1 MKRFQSFLLAI
12 VLTAVWACRS
22 STGPGDHLQPAR
34 KEIVTVAGN
43 GTAGYSGDG
52 GPAVQAQ
59 LNQPF
64 GVARGPDGHLYI
76 CDTGNHVIRSV
87 AADGTIA
94 TVAGSG
100 EAGYSGDGG
109 PALEARLN
117 EPYEIRFDR
126 EGNLLFVERVNHVVR
141 SVDRRTGLIST
152 LAGTGEEGFSGDG
165 GPAVEARLSQ
175 PHSIQVG
182 PSGNLFICDIGNHRV
197 RKVSRKNGRILTF
210 AGTGEQGETPDGAAI
225 AGTPLNGPRAL
236 DFDAAGNLW
245 LALREG
251 NAVFRIDMQAR
262 SIHHVAGTGEAGFTG
277 HGGPAVQARLSG
289 PKGLSVGPD
298 GNIYLADTESHSIRM
313 VDRGRGTLELVA
325 GTGEP
330 GDGPEG
336 DPLKCTMG
344 RPHGV
349 FVDSDGSVFVG
360 DTNAHRVR
368 VIRSRIDGGV
378 TTEN

>member
-1 MKRFQSFLLAI
+1 MKPFQPFLLVVFLLCA
-12 VLTAVWACRS
+12 WACQPA
-22 STGPGDHLQPAR
+22 TGPRDHRQPAAT
-34 KEIVTVAGN
+34 EIVTVAGN
-43 GTAGYSGDG
+43 GSAGYSGDG

-64 GVARGPDGHLYI
+64 GVVRGPDGHLYI

-87 AADGTIA
+87 APDGTIA
-94 TVAGSG
+94 TVAGNG
-100 EAGYSGDGG
+100 EVGYSGDGG
-109 PALEARLN
+109 PALEATLN

-126 EGNLLFVERVNHVVR
+126 QGNMLFVERVNQVVR
-141 SVDRRTGLIST
+141 RVDRRTGLIST

-175 PHSIQVG
+175 PHSIQLG
-182 PSGNLFICDIGNHRV
+182 PSGDLFICDIGNHRV
-197 RKVSRKNGRILTF
+197 RRVGREDGRILTF
-210 AGTGEQGETPDGAAI
+210 AGTGEQGRTPDGASV

-236 DFDAAGNLW
+236 DFDAEGDLW

-251 NAVFRIDMQAR
+251 NAVYRIDMTAR
-262 SIHHVAGTGEAGFTG
+262 SIHHVAGTGEPGFTG
-277 HGGPAVQARLSG
+277 HGQPALQATLSG

-336 DPLKCTMG
+336 DPLNCRMG

-368 VIRSRIDGGV
+368 VIRSKKKR
-378 TTEN
+378 EN

>member
-1 MKRFQSFLLAI
+1 MKRFQSFLLGV
-12 VLTAVWACRS
+12 VLSVVWACQS
-22 STGPGDHLQPAR
+22 VPGPREQGQPLG

-43 GTAGYSGDG
+43 GSAGYSGDG

-64 GVARGPDGHLYI
+64 GVVRGPDGALYI
-76 CDTGNHVIRSV
+76 CDTGNHVIRKV

-94 TVAGSG
+94 TVAGNG
-100 EAGYSGDGG
+100 QAGYSGDGG
-109 PALEARLN
+109 PALEASLN

-126 EGNLLFVERVNHVVR
+126 QGNMVFVEMANHVVR
-141 SVDRRTGLIST
+141 RVDRQTGLIST
-152 LAGTGEEGFSGDG
+152 LAGTGEIGFSGDG
-165 GPAVEARLSQ
+165 GPAVEARLSR
-175 PHSIQVG
+175 PHSIQLD
-182 PSGNLFICDIGNHRV
+182 PSGDLFICDIGNHRV
-197 RKVSRKNGRILTF
+197 RRVGKEDGRILTF
-210 AGTGEQGETPDGAAI
+210 AGTGGQGKTPDGAALE
-225 AGTPLNGPRAL
+225 GTPLNGPRAL
-236 DFDAAGNLW
+236 DFDAEGNLW

-251 NAVFRIDMQAR
+251 NAVYRIDMEAL
-262 SIHHVAGTGEAGFTG
+262 SIHHVAGTGESGFTG
-277 HGGPAVQARLSG
+277 HGQPALQATLSG
-289 PKGLSVGPD
+289 PKGLSVGPK

-336 DPLKCTMG
+336 DPLTCKMG

-349 FVDSDGSVFVG
+349 FVDGDGSVLVG

-368 VIRSRIDGGV
+368 VIRSRKTQEG
-378 TTEN
+378 

>member
-1 MKRFQSFLLAI
+1 MKRFQSFLLAA
-12 VLTAVWACRS
+12 VLSAVWACQS
-22 STGPGDHLQPAR
+22 VTGPQGHRQPAG

-43 GTAGYSGDG
+43 GSAGYSGDG
-52 GPAVQAQ
+52 GPAVEAQ

-64 GVARGPDGHLYI
+64 GVVRGPDGHLYI

-94 TVAGSG
+94 TVAGNGESG
-100 EAGYSGDGG
+100 YAGDGG
-109 PALEARLN
+109 PALEASLN

-126 EGNLLFVERVNHVVR
+126 QGNMLFVEMANHVVR
-141 SVDRRTGLIST
+141 RVDGQTGLIST
-152 LAGTGEEGFSGDG
+152 VAGTGEKGFSGDG
-165 GPAVEARLSQ
+165 GPAVEARLSR
-175 PHSIQVG
+175 PHSIQLG
-182 PSGNLFICDIGNHRV
+182 PSGDLFICDIGNHRV
-197 RKVSRKNGRILTF
+197 RKVSREDGRILTF
-210 AGTGEQGETPDGAAI
+210 AGTGEQGKTPDGAAI

-236 DFDAAGNLW
+236 DFDAEGNLW

-251 NAVFRIDMQAR
+251 NAVYRIDMEAL
-262 SIHHVAGTGEAGFTG
+262 SIHHVAGTGESGFTG
-277 HGGPAVQARLSG
+277 HGQPALQATLSG

-298 GNIYLADTESHSIRM
+298 GNVYLADTESHSIRM
-313 VDRGRGTLELVA
+313 VDRGLGTLELVA

-336 DPLKCTMG
+336 DPLNCRMG

-349 FVDSDGSVFVG
+349 FVDSDGSVLVG

-368 VIRSRIDGGV
+368 VIRSRK
-378 TTEN
+378 

>member
-1 MKRFQSFLLAI
+1 MKRFQFFLLAI
-12 VLTAVWACRS
+12 VLSTVWACQS
-22 STGPGDHLQPAR
+22 STGPQGRGQPVG

-43 GTAGYSGDG
+43 GRAGYSGDG

-64 GVARGPDGHLYI
+64 GVVRGPDGALYI
-76 CDTGNHVIRSV
+76 CDTGNHVIRRV

-94 TVAGSG
+94 TVAGNG

-109 PALEARLN
+109 PALEASLN

-126 EGNLLFVERVNHVVR
+126 RGNMLFVERVNHVVR
-141 SVDRRTGLIST
+141 RVDGQTGLIST
-152 LAGTGEEGFSGDG
+152 LAGRGEEGFSGDG
-165 GPAVEARLSQ
+165 GPAVEAKLSQ
-175 PHSIQVG
+175 PHSIQLG
-182 PSGNLFICDIGNHRV
+182 PSGDLFICDIGNHRV
-197 RKVSRKNGRILTF
+197 RSVGKEDGRILTF
-210 AGTGEQGETPDGAAI
+210 AGTGGQGKTPDRAAI
-225 AGTPLNGPRAL
+225 EGTPLNGPRAL
-236 DFDAAGNLW
+236 DFDAEGNLW

-251 NAVFRIDMQAR
+251 NAVYRIDMKAR
-262 SIHHVAGTGEAGFTG
+262 SIHHVAGTGESGFTG
-277 HGGPAVQARLSG
+277 HGQPALQATLSG

-336 DPLKCTMG
+336 DPLNCKMG

-368 VIRSRIDGGV
+368 VIRSEKKRKG
-378 TTEN
+378 

>member
-1 MKRFQSFLLAI
+1 MKPFQPFLLVVFLLCA
-12 VLTAVWACRS
+12 WACQPA
-22 STGPGDHLQPAR
+22 TGPRDHRQPAAT
-34 KEIVTVAGN
+34 EIVTVAGN
-43 GTAGYSGDG
+43 GSAGYSGDG

-64 GVARGPDGHLYI
+64 GVVRGPDGHLYI

-87 AADGTIA
+87 APDGTIA
-94 TVAGSG
+94 TVAGNG

-109 PALEARLN
+109 PAREATLN

-126 EGNLLFVERVNHVVR
+126 QGNMLFVERVNQVVR
-141 SVDRRTGLIST
+141 RVDRQTGLIST
-152 LAGTGEEGFSGDG
+152 VAGTGEEGFSGDG

-175 PHSIQVG
+175 PHSIQLG
-182 PSGNLFICDIGNHRV
+182 PSGDLFICDIGNHRIRRV
-197 RKVSRKNGRILTF
+197 GREDGRILTF
-210 AGTGEQGETPDGAAI
+210 AGTGEQGRTSDGASV

-236 DFDAAGNLW
+236 DFDAEGNLW

-251 NAVFRIDMQAR
+251 NAVYRIDMTAR
-262 SIHHVAGTGEAGFTG
+262 SIHHVAGTGEPGFTG
-277 HGGPAVQARLSG
+277 HGQPALQATLSG

-313 VDRGRGTLELVA
+313 VDRARGTLELVA

-336 DPLKCTMG
+336 DPLNCRMG

-349 FVDSDGSVFVG
+349 FVESDGSVFVG

-368 VIRSRIDGGV
+368 VVRSKKKR
-378 TTEN
+378 ES

>member
-1 MKRFQSFLLAI
+1 MKRFQYLLLAMFMS
-12 VLTAVWACRS
+12 AAWACQPPA
-22 STGPGDHLQPAR
+22 GPRDHPQPAA

-43 GTAGYSGDG
+43 GSAGYSGDG

-64 GVARGPDGHLYI
+64 GVVRGPDGHLYI

-94 TVAGSG
+94 TVAGNG
-100 EAGYSGDGG
+100 EAGYTGDGG
-109 PALEARLN
+109 PALEATLN

-126 EGNLLFVERVNHVVR
+126 QGNMLFVEMANHVVR
-141 SVDRRTGLIST
+141 RVDRQTGLIST

-165 GPAVEARLSQ
+165 GPAVEARLSR
-175 PHSIQVG
+175 PHSIQLG
-182 PSGNLFICDIGNHRV
+182 PSGDLFICDIGNHRV
-197 RKVSRKNGRILTF
+197 RKVGKEDGRILTF
-210 AGTGEQGETPDGAAI
+210 AGTGEQGKTPDGASV
-225 AGTPLNGPRAL
+225 AGTALNGPRAL
-236 DFDAAGNLW
+236 DFDAEGNLW

-251 NAVFRIDMQAR
+251 NAVYRIDMKAR
-262 SIHHVAGTGEAGFTG
+262 SIHHVAGTGESGFTG
-277 HGGPAVQARLSG
+277 HGQPALQATLSG

-313 VDRGRGTLELVA
+313 VDRARGTLELVA

-336 DPLKCTMG
+336 DPLNCRMG

-349 FVDSDGSVFVG
+349 FVDSDGAVYVG

-368 VIRSRIDGGV
+368 VIRSRK
-378 TTEN
+378 

>member
-12 VLTAVWACRS
+12 VLPAAWACQS
-22 STGPGDHLQPAR
+22 STGPGDHLQPVG
-34 KEIVTVAGN
+34 KEILTVAGN

-64 GVARGPDGHLYI
+64 GVARGPDGGLYI
-76 CDTGNHVIRSV
+76 CDTGNHVIRRV

-94 TVAGSG
+94 TVAGNG

-109 PALEARLN
+109 PALEASLN
-117 EPYEIRFDR
+117 EPYEIRFDQG
-126 EGNLLFVERVNHVVR
+126 GNLLFVERVNHLVR
-141 SVDRRTGLIST
+141 RVDRRSGLIST

-175 PHSIQVG
+175 PHSIQLG
-182 PSGNLFICDIGNHRV
+182 PSGDLFICDIGNHRV
-197 RKVSRKNGRILTF
+197 RRVGREDGRILTF
-210 AGTGEQGETPDGAAI
+210 AGTGGQGKTPDGAAL

-236 DFDAAGNLW
+236 DFDPEGNLW

-251 NAVFRIDMQAR
+251 NAVYRIDVKAR
-262 SIHHVAGTGEAGFTG
+262 SIHHVAGTGERGFTG
-277 HGGPAVQARLSG
+277 HGQPAVQARLSG

-313 VDRGRGTLELVA
+313 VDRVRGTLELVA

-336 DPLKCTMG
+336 DPLTCRMG

-368 VIRSRIDGGV
+368 VIRSKRKLEG
-378 TTEN
+378 